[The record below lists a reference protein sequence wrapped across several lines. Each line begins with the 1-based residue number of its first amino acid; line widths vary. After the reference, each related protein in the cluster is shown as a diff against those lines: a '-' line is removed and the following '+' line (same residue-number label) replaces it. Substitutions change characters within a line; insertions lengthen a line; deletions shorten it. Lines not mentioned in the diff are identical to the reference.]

1 MTSVGEVISGTRT
14 SSTSRRKPCGVCASA
29 RSSRGIVP
37 SIQQCDPS
45 RATCFTV
52 SCTRRAGDRCALAR
66 GGVDDPA
73 DDRAGHERTCRI
85 VHEHD
90 VRVAWQ
96 RGQARRHRILPPRA
110 ASHHVQQLGAG
121 RAAASV
127 RAWSTSP
134 SGTTTTM
141 PRTRGDAAHAATLR
155 SKMVRS
161 PIDSHCLA
169 TAPPSRRPLPPAAT
183 TTSTITI
190 ALHASGKVAPMPRP
204 TRTGR
209 YSDRAGESSVCS
221 PPSCTILAVRLI
233 KFSPATERDAGE
245 MPVTSV
251 PPAYS
256 ARRSRVSARARSPFA
271 RGMRRGHVQHD
282 QHLGRRRRRHRPR
295 RVRCRIAE
303 RAVLRRRAS
312 AGPRR

>member
-1 MTSVGEVISGTRT
+1 MSGSRT
-14 SSTSRRKPCGVCASA
+14 SRTSRRKPCGVWASA

-66 GGVDDPA
+66 SGVDDPA
-73 DDRAGHERTCRI
+73 DDRAGHERTRRI

-96 RGQARRHRILPPRA
+96 RGDACRHRILPPRA
-110 ASHHVQQLGAG
+110 ASHHVQQLRAG
-121 RAAASV
+121 RCPTASV
-127 RAWSTSP
+127 RACSTSP

-169 TAPPSRRPLPPAAT
+169 TAPTEAPPLATSGDDHVHDHDRCSMRVVRYTAMRNAARP
-183 TTSTITI
+183 
-190 ALHASGKVAPMPRP
+190 
-204 TRTGR
+204 
-209 YSDRAGESSVCS
+209 
-221 PPSCTILAVRLI
+221 ILAVMLTILLLGRG
-233 KFSPATERDAGE
+233 AGHGGA
-245 MPVTSV
+245 P
-251 PPAYS
+251 
-256 ARRSRVSARARSPFA
+256 
-271 RGMRRGHVQHD
+271 
-282 QHLGRRRRRHRPR
+282 GRRRSARTRLVDGSGADVRRH
-295 RVRCRIAE
+295 AT
-303 RAVLRRRAS
+303 
-312 AGPRR
+312 